1 MTIGEKIKALRTEKG
16 LTQPELAKK
25 INTTKQAIFKYENGI
40 VTNIPS
46 DKIEKLAELFG
57 VSPAYLMGWEE
68 KKSALPDDDS
78 ALNAMILERFIK
90 LTPENRLKMI
100 EYLERLVRSQEGE

>member
-1 MTIGEKIKALRTEKG
+1 MTMGEKIKALRTEKG
-16 LTQPELAKK
+16 LTQPELAKQ

-46 DKIEKLAELFG
+46 DKIERLAELFD

-78 ALNAMILERFIK
+78 ALNAMILERFLK
-90 LTPENRLKMI
+90 LTPENRLALL
-100 EYLERLVRSQEGE
+100 EYLERLMRGQEGK